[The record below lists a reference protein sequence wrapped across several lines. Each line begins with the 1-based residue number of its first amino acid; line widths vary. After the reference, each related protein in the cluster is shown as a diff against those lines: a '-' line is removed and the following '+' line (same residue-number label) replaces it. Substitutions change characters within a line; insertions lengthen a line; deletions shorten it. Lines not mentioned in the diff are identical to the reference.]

1 MVRSYN
7 KALSV
12 EESSKEAMVRNQHN
26 LAIAIVA
33 DTKEESFTAKMPGT
47 TTQARESFV
56 FKVSSELEGT
66 PKTKEYVDY
75 FLAIKSASFVKIV
88 NSLSDCL
95 YSC

>member
-33 DTKEESFTAKMPGT
+33 ETKEESFTAKMPGT

-66 PKTKEYVDY
+66 PKTKENVSY
-75 FLAIKSASFVKIV
+75 LAIKSASFVKIV

-95 YSC
+95 YSY